1 MVNKQI
7 LDPLVAHA
15 KSSKVGVLIVNL
27 GTPDAPTAKAV
38 RTYLKQFLSDPR
50 VVEIPRIIWWCILN
64 LIILPI
70 RSGASAKKY
79 ASVWIS
85 GEKSGS
91 PLLVHSQSQV
101 QLLAQAINQDPHQ
114 VVIVD
119 LAMRYGNPAIESV
132 LKKMDDQGVDRLLVM
147 PMYPQ
152 YSATTTASTYDEIY
166 RIYKEYRN
174 PPALRTIKHF
184 HDHPM
189 YIKALKAQVE
199 DFWGVQ
205 GRPNFSAGEKL
216 IMSFHG
222 VPKRTL
228 DMGDPYHCECLKT
241 GRLLRE
247 SLGLSDEEAI
257 ISFQSRFGKAE
268 WLKPYT
274 APLLEKLG
282 HSATPRVDIFC
293 PGFPADCLETL
304 EEIAMEGKE
313 IFQHAGGKDYFA
325 IPCINSHPEWISAM
339 QNIVEENLQGW
350 SRALESEKN
359 LLGRQARVELVQAAL
374 QQ

>member
-1 MVNKQI
+1 
-7 LDPLVAHA
+7 
-15 KSSKVGVLIVNL
+15 
-27 GTPDAPTAKAV
+27 
-38 RTYLKQFLSDPR
+38 
-50 VVEIPRIIWWCILN
+50 
-64 LIILPI
+64 
-70 RSGASAKKY
+70 
-79 ASVWIS
+79 
-85 GEKSGS
+85 
-91 PLLVHSQSQV
+91 
-101 QLLAQAINQDPHQ
+101 
-114 VVIVD
+114 
-119 LAMRYGNPAIESV
+119 
-132 LKKMDDQGVDRLLVM
+132 
-147 PMYPQ
+147 
-152 YSATTTASTYDEIY
+152 
-166 RIYKEYRN
+166 
-174 PPALRTIKHF
+174 
-184 HDHPM
+184 
-189 YIKALKAQVE
+189 
-199 DFWGVQ
+199 
-205 GRPNFSAGEKL
+205 
-216 IMSFHG
+216 
-222 VPKRTL
+222 
-228 DMGDPYHCECLKT
+228 
-241 GRLLRE
+241 LLRE